1 MEQLQ
6 WIVQP
11 GIMSKL
17 QEDKRKKA
25 NKIEKVTGVSQGN
38 IVLDNIL
45 DKKLAKHGLTQ
56 KDLIDGR

>member
-11 GIMSKL
+11 GLMSKIR
-17 QEDKRKKA
+17 EDKIKKE
-25 NKIEKVTGVSQGN
+25 NQVEKITGIDQDKLT
-38 IVLDNIL
+38 LDNIL

>member
-11 GIMSKL
+11 GIMSKI
-17 QEDKRKKA
+17 QENKRNKA
-25 NKIEKVTGVSQGN
+25 NRIEKVTGISQDN
-38 IVLDNIL
+38 LVLDNIL
-45 DKKLAKHGLTQ
+45 DKKLAKRGLTQ

>member
-11 GIMSKL
+11 GLMAKL
-17 QEDKRKKA
+17 QEEKT
-25 NKIEKVTGVSQGN
+25 NKDNRVEKITGISKDN
-38 IVLDNIL
+38 LILDNIL

-56 KDLIDGR
+56 KDLANGR